1 MTKFAYNNQNNMIK
15 SADTLPLKTAAK
27 LPAAHLQVNR
37 LTALWALSESALGGL
52 LHAFNIPFTGLL
64 INSSAIIFMVMI
76 AAATN
81 KKGWIL
87 RATLIVIIVKG
98 IVSPYTPLTAYLA
111 VAFQGAMGE
120 LLLRSRKH
128 LLLPVLLLGIITLFQ
143 SAIQK
148 IIILTVVYGK
158 ALWESIDI
166 FGNFVL
172 SQLSFLIAIDEKFR
186 LSIWLISAYIGIH
199 LLAGIGIGLLS
210 ARLPVWIK
218 DELDKRNDD
227 RQWTPLPRKISL
239 SEKKKRGRWIRKP
252 TTIAVLL
259 LTLVMVAG
267 SYFFPEISTSQGM
280 RALIMILRATAIMVI
295 WYYLFGPLFL
305 KIYKKFINRKQNTY
319 AGEVQETIEMLPAL
333 RYIIY
338 RTWQK
343 SAGLHGFKRIKSFL
357 VNAFVSI
364 LTAEF

>member
-166 FGNFVL
+166 FGNLVL
-172 SQLSFLIAIDEKFR
+172 SQIKHLVNFR
-186 LSIWLISAYIGIH
+186 LYRH
-199 LLAGIGIGLLS
+199 PFAG
-210 ARLPVWIK
+210 RHWY
-218 DELDKRNDD
+218 R
-227 RQWTPLPRKISL
+227 
-239 SEKKKRGRWIRKP
+239 
-252 TTIAVLL
+252 
-259 LTLVMVAG
+259 
-267 SYFFPEISTSQGM
+267 
-280 RALIMILRATAIMVI
+280 TAIRQI
-295 WYYLFGPLFL
+295 TRLD
-305 KIYKKFINRKQNTY
+305 
-319 AGEVQETIEMLPAL
+319 
-333 RYIIY
+333 
-338 RTWQK
+338 
-343 SAGLHGFKRIKSFL
+343 
-357 VNAFVSI
+357 
-364 LTAEF
+364 

>member
-1 MTKFAYNNQNNMIK
+1 
-15 SADTLPLKTAAK
+15 
-27 LPAAHLQVNR
+27 
-37 LTALWALSESALGGL
+37 
-52 LHAFNIPFTGLL
+52 
-64 INSSAIIFMVMI
+64 
-76 AAATN
+76 
-81 KKGWIL
+81 
-87 RATLIVIIVKG
+87 
-98 IVSPYTPLTAYLA
+98 
-111 VAFQGAMGE
+111 
-120 LLLRSRKH
+120 
-128 LLLPVLLLGIITLFQ
+128 
-143 SAIQK
+143 
-148 IIILTVVYGK
+148 
-158 ALWESIDI
+158 
-166 FGNFVL
+166 
-172 SQLSFLIAIDEKFR
+172 
-186 LSIWLISAYIGIH
+186 